1 MKKQLHLS
9 VFLKTALFILL
20 SFITVI
26 VTNGQALQVNTYTGS
41 GTWVCPLGVTSVT
54 VETWGGGG
62 AGGGVTAS
70 NTRGGG
76 GGGGAYN
83 TATIA
88 VTAGNSYNYIVGA
101 GAVATT
107 GAGTAG
113 GNSSFNGT
121 VIANGG
127 GGGGT
132 GAAGAAGAGG
142 TGGVYNGGNG
152 AAGNILGTS
161 GGGGG
166 GAGSTGAGGN
176 ASGTVAGAAGG
187 TDGGVGGTG
196 LSASNV
202 GNAGATL
209 GGGGSGARNGGTAS
223 GRVGGNGANGRVRIS
238 YMLPCVTPT
247 NQPSALNFTNINFN
261 DLTVNFTAATSNPTN
276 YLIIRTAT
284 ATAPSNPINGTS
296 YTAGTTAL
304 GGYIESVS
312 ASVSIVSTGLA
323 PGTTYWYWIYS
334 FNSTTCTGGPLYR
347 TASPLSGSAT
357 TLVCGAVTNTA
368 TMPQTG
374 SINWSAL
381 TWSLGHVP
389 LPCENA
395 TVTFT
400 GTTNANETVTLN
412 IPADISVKNLTFIN
426 NSTFVGRSKVFK
438 VVGAVGIN
446 VLVDGNLQL
455 TANGVETRDSTTL
468 AVVGTMTI
476 NGNATIGNMA
486 DNSYSVIGTTGT
498 TPNQTYIIKGN
509 LTFNPKSYTIEEH
522 GVFIMDGT
530 GAQTITNNT
539 NNIPYTDAVLFDI
552 LKIGNG
558 VNTPTVTFTGTNQ
571 RAYMND
577 KGGNVEITA
586 GSTLVLPANYS
597 LNAED
602 IVTAGVFNS
611 TFILGSNATLL
622 VGGSTNGTTGS
633 NFPANFPTY
642 TISPTST
649 VHYNGSNAIT
659 QTIFGGVNYGNL
671 IASNSSGSGRAAKN
685 TTSIVNVL
693 TSFNIQALA
702 DVTLGAGVVSTGPLN
717 VVSTGGLY
725 CNAHVVSGAGAFTLN
740 NLSYLGMGHVDGI
753 TGGTSAIGNI
763 QMLGGR
769 SYSTSGNYIYNG
781 VATQVTGNGLP
792 VTINDLTINNPTI
805 VTIAANQTV
814 NGVTHLQQGVF
825 DIGGTLFT
833 SNGSGTITS
842 TTGKMKANVGLLEM
856 KGNTGVA
863 QNLSGNWFV
872 NKNISTLIN
881 ANTKGITIASAPSD
895 TLLISSA
902 LVYGTGITNS
912 TITTNDNLT
921 LLSRDTAT
929 ANFGQ
934 IATGSGNTITGK
946 VNVERYLYAKK
957 AWRLLATP
965 VSIATSPTITAS
977 WREGGPTTSTGY
989 GTQISGPAS
998 FVGMDQVTQRA
1009 SMKYY
1014 DAASNSYIDVTNANT
1029 AKIANKE
1036 GYYVFV
1042 RGDRSINTAGATG
1055 ATNLRI
1061 KGDLLTG
1068 TQSFTVPANK
1078 FYSFG
1083 NPYASRID
1091 FRTVSKSNIA
1101 NAFIVWNPNN
1111 AGAYN
1116 AGAFETYT
1124 WNGTNYV
1131 KAGGVIRN
1139 FIESGEAIFVQSN
1152 TGTAGTVIVNESDK
1166 GSGSSL
1172 QSRMAT
1178 TATAPQEEAST
1189 ETGRPGVTFPTLE
1202 INLYA
1207 KDVDGSEYLADGVLL
1222 NFANNF
1228 SAGVDN
1234 MDVRKILN
1242 TADNLA
1248 IKNGTYNLVVER
1260 RPHLTVNDTIPLM
1273 VSGLRVAPYRFNIE
1287 PSVLQYP
1294 GLRAVLKDNFTGVDK
1309 TLSLTSVT
1317 DVSFDVTSNPQS

>member
-1 MKKQLHLS
+1 MKKNLLQRSWYVVVVLLTTLFSLS
-9 VFLKTALFILL
+9 ANAQTSQTFT
-20 SFITVI
+20 SS
-26 VTNGQALQVNTYTGS
+26 GS
-41 GTWVCPLGVTSVT
+41 WTCPVGVTSVFI
-54 VETWGGGG
+54 ETWGGGG
-62 AGGGVTAS
+62 AGGGISGAAGAAGGGGGGGYTKNFMTVVPNTSYNFIVGTGGIAGTGVGGDGGASSFDGKFTANGGTGGGTGPS
-70 NTRGGG
+70 GAAGVGGTGADYNGGNGFAGTSGTRAGAGGGGAGSSANGGNAANTTGGTGGTGGGGAGGAGRTTTGGGAAGTTVGG
-76 GGGGAYN
+76 GGGGAY
-83 TATIA
+83 A
-88 VTAGNSYNYIVGA
+88 SGA
-101 GAVATT
+101 STQT
-107 GAGTAG
+107 
-113 GNSSFNGT
+113 
-121 VIANGG
+121 
-127 GGGGT
+127 
-132 GAAGAAGAGG
+132 
-142 TGGVYNGGNG
+142 
-152 AAGNILGTS
+152 
-161 GGGGG
+161 GGG
-166 GAGSTGAGGN
+166 GAAGQ
-176 ASGTVAGAAGG
+176 
-187 TDGGVGGTG
+187 
-196 LSASNV
+196 
-202 GNAGATL
+202 
-209 GGGGSGARNGGTAS
+209 
-223 GRVGGNGANGRVRIS
+223 VRI
-238 YMLPCVTPT
+238 
-247 NQPSALNFTNINFN
+247 
-261 DLTVNFTAATSNPTN
+261 
-276 YLIIRTAT
+276 
-284 ATAPSNPINGTS
+284 
-296 YTAGTTAL
+296 
-304 GGYIESVS
+304 
-312 ASVSIVSTGLA
+312 
-323 PGTTYWYWIYS
+323 TY
-334 FNSTTCTGGPLYR
+334 C
-347 TASPLSGSAT
+347 
-357 TLVCGAVTNTA
+357 
-368 TMPQTG
+368 
-374 SINWSAL
+374 
-381 TWSLGHVP
+381 
-389 LPCENA
+389 NA
-395 TVTFT
+395 TVTNIATVT
-400 GTTNANETVTLN
+400 GTSFNWSTAAGWSLGRVPQQCDNVEINVTRAAVTNETVTIT
-412 IPADISVKNLTFIN
+412 IPANIAVQNLTIRNLSTSIYQVLVAANVATSTAINIYGNLTIETVGGAVTGNRNNRTSFNCSNSTVNVYGDIILGRPTATSSVAREGHATISGNPTTWNLYGDMIFNPRGYNTNQGSIYNLNSGGTQYLIN
-426 NSTFVGRSKVFK
+426 NT
-438 VVGAVGIN
+438 N
-446 VLVDGNLQL
+446 P
-455 TANGVETRDSTTL
+455 
-468 AVVGTMTI
+468 
-476 NGNATIGNMA
+476 
-486 DNSYSVIGTTGT
+486 SVYNDT
-498 TPNQTYIIKGN
+498 IKGN
-509 LTFNPKSYTIEEH
+509 RF
-522 GVFIMDGT
+522 
-530 GAQTITNNT
+530 QTLN
-539 NNIPYTDAVLFDI
+539 
-552 LKIGNG
+552 IGNTTPTTVILSGTRNDFSISTVIAGDLNVG
-558 VNTPTVTFTGTNQ
+558 VN
-571 RAYMND
+571 
-577 KGGNVEITA
+577 
-586 GSTLVLPANYS
+586 STLDIPKDYS
-597 LNAED
+597 FN
-602 IVTAGVFNS
+602 IVTPNGATTSTLRLAAGARLRLGGDQSLV
-611 TFILGSNATLL
+611 TADGSNWG
-622 VGGSTNGTTGS
+622 VTGS
-633 NFPANFPTY
+633 NFPGGYDVYSLA
-642 TISPTST
+642 PTST
-649 VHYNGSNAIT
+649 VEYYGDNGIT
-659 QTIFGGVNYGNL
+659 QTIYNAVTYGNIL
-671 IASNSSGSGRAAKN
+671 ALNGSGSGRAVKQ
-685 TTSIVNVL
+685 TTAGTLNIAG
-693 TSFNIQALA
+693 SFNINALT
-702 DVTLGAGVVSTGPLN
+702 DVYLGTSTGLGTSTAPVSIAGPLN
-717 VVSTGGLY
+717 VRSTAGLY
-725 CNAHVVSGAGAFTLN
+725 CNANVISGAGAFTMEAN
-740 NLSYLGMGHVDGI
+740 TTLGIGHAQGI
-753 TGGTSAIGNI
+753 SNSGSATGNI
-763 QMLGGR
+763 QMTGGR
-769 SYSTSGNYIYNG
+769 TYVASGNYLYNG
-781 VATQVTGNGLP
+781 TVAQITGNGLIASG
-792 VTINDLTINNPTI
+792 INDLTINNPTT

-825 DIGGTLFT
+825 DIGSTRFT

-842 TTGKMKANVGLLEM
+842 TTGKMKANAGLLEM

-902 LVYGTGITNS
+902 LVYGAGITNS

-1042 RGDRSINTAGATG
+1042 RGDRSINTTGATG

-1152 TGTAGTVIVNESDK
+1152 TGTAGTVTVNESDK

-1172 QSRMAT
+1172 QSRMTT
-1178 TATAPQEEAST
+1178 TATAPQEAAST

-1207 KDVDGSEYLADGVLL
+1207 KDIDGSEYLADGVLL

-1273 VSGLRVAPYRFNIE
+1273 VSGLRVAPYRFNID